1 MASLTLP
8 GDHHT
13 GHGVGHACAGREEC
27 DAHDAVGDTEREPD
41 DRHHPHHEIGEDG
54 DPQDRVEE
62 GHNVP
67 SLPSETSHPKAMMWE
82 KPAIQAI
89 Y

>member
-13 GHGVGHACAGREEC
+13 GHGVGHACAGREER
-27 DAHDAVGDTEREPD
+27 DSHDAVGDTEREPD

-67 SLPSETSHPKAMMWE
+67 TLPSET
-82 KPAIQAI
+82 
-89 Y
+89 